1 MVDNNKIISKA
12 KYLSQFLVFLLFSFL
27 SCFFLFSFFFFFF
40 FELLKEYIWVNV
52 NFFHSMNR
60 IYKSDTPTD
69 IYQATITV
77 LRIYSLIKLK
87 PPVTKGKPEKCKLEN
102 WAKLMQIFTGHW
114 FLVYLQNSKNKK
126 KYLQRK
132 IIHSLVEV

>member
-1 MVDNNKIISKA
+1 MVDNDKIISKA

-27 SCFFLFSFFFFFF
+27 SCFFLFSFFFQ
-40 FELLKEYIWVNV
+40 LLKEYIWVKV

-60 IYKSDTPTD
+60 IYKWDTPID

-87 PPVTKGKPEKCKLEN
+87 PPVTKGTPEKCKLEN
-102 WAKLMQIFTGHW
+102 WAKLMQIFAGHW

-126 KYLQRK
+126 KYLQQK

>member
-1 MVDNNKIISKA
+1 MVYNNKIIRQNIYHSFWFSFCF
-12 KYLSQFLVFLLFSFL
+12 LFFLVFFFS
-27 SCFFLFSFFFFFF
+27 SFFFQ
-40 FELLKEYIWVNV
+40 LLKEYIWVKV

-60 IYKSDTPTD
+60 IYKSETPTD

-102 WAKLMQIFTGHW
+102 WAKFMQIFTGHW